1 MKIGVP
7 KETADGERRVALIP
21 DVVKSLKKNEKVDVV
36 VESRRRR
43 GRRAHRRGLQGG
55 RRRGRRRRRR
65 LGRRHRPPRRGPQRR
80 GRSPSSN
87 GNQLLISHLNPW
99 VAADTNKALAG
110 AGVTAFAMEAIP
122 RTTRAQAM
130 DALSS
135 QAAAAGYAAT
145 LIGARE
151 SGRFFGMMTT
161 AAGTVPPAKV
171 LVLGAGVAG
180 LQAVATA
187 KRLGAIVTGFDIRRA
202 AWEQIASLGGRPLEL
217 DFIPDAEGEGGYARP
232 LTDEENAQV
241 RDALAENAAKQD
253 IIVTTAAIPGR
264 PAPLLITAEA
274 VRNMAP
280 GSVIVDLAAETGG
293 NCELTQP
300 GQTVVEDGVKVIGP
314 RNLPSEMPA
323 PASQLYA
330 KNLENLLGLIVTDEG
345 ERQGR
350 LRGRHH
356 RRRLHHPGRRDQ
368 EREGSEVAMSLM
380 TEITIFVLAVFV
392 GFEVISK
399 VPTTLHTP
407 LMSQTNAIHGIVMLG
422 GLIVLGYADDGARVR
437 DRDDRDR
444 LRRDQHRRRLHGHR
458 PDARHVRA
466 KSRNRRPTLTGRAAP
481 DESAPCSQ
489 PGGDAAT
496 ALYIVAFSLFI
507 IGIKQGTHPTTA
519 KRGNLIAAGGMAVAV
534 VTTLLLDGM
543 GNWGLIVARPRD
555 RHRGRRDR
563 LDPRAD
569 DRDAADGRPLQR
581 RRRRRR
587 RPDRLVGDPPRDLA
601 RRGLPARR
609 ADPGHLRRRRR
620 LGLLLGLE
628 HRLRQAP
635 GPDPDPADRGA
646 GPAGDQRRPA
656 DRDRRHLR
664 RSSRSTTNRPRRA
677 SSSSCWSSRRSSATS
692 SCCRSAA
699 PTCRS

>member
-7 KETADGERRVALIP
+7 KETAEGERRVALIP

-36 VESRRRR
+36 VESGAGGAAGHTDAAYKEAGAEIGSADSAWGADVVLHVAVPSVDAI
-43 GRRAHRRGLQGG
+43 GRLD
-55 RRRGRRRRRR
+55 
-65 LGRRHRPPRRGPQRR
+65 
-80 GRSPSSN
+80 

-99 VAADTNKALAG
+99 VAADTNQALVS

-264 PAPLLITAEA
+264 PAPLLVTAEA

-300 GQTVVEDGVKVIGP
+300 GQTVVEGGVKVIGS

-330 KNLENLLGLIVTDEG
+330 KNLENLLGLIVTEEG
-345 ERQGR
+345 TAKVDFEDDIIAAACITQG
-350 LRGRHH
+350 G
-356 RRRLHHPGRRDQ
+356 
-368 EREGSEVAMSLM
+368 
-380 TEITIFVLAVFV
+380 EIKN
-392 GFEVISK
+392 E
-399 VPTTLHTP
+399 
-407 LMSQTNAIHGIVMLG
+407 
-422 GLIVLGYADDGARVR
+422 
-437 DRDDRDR
+437 
-444 LRRDQHRRRLHGHR
+444 
-458 PDARHVRA
+458 
-466 KSRNRRPTLTGRAAP
+466 RAA
-481 DESAPCSQ
+481 
-489 PGGDAAT
+489 
-496 ALYIVAFSLFI
+496 
-507 IGIKQGTHPTTA
+507 K
-519 KRGNLIAAGGMAVAV
+519 
-534 VTTLLLDGM
+534 
-543 GNWGLIVARPRD
+543 
-555 RHRGRRDR
+555 
-563 LDPRAD
+563 
-569 DRDAADGRPLQR
+569 
-581 RRRRRR
+581 
-587 RPDRLVGDPPRDLA
+587 
-601 RRGLPARR
+601 
-609 ADPGHLRRRRR
+609 
-620 LGLLLGLE
+620 
-628 HRLRQAP
+628 
-635 GPDPDPADRGA
+635 
-646 GPAGDQRRPA
+646 
-656 DRDRRHLR
+656 
-664 RSSRSTTNRPRRA
+664 
-677 SSSSCWSSRRSSATS
+677 
-692 SCCRSAA
+692 
-699 PTCRS
+699 